1 MKISE
6 RIIYSLVETCDN
18 MKLIYLVH
26 VALFII
32 ISSFVFMAGFTP
44 ELLA

>member
-6 RIIYSLVETCDN
+6 RIIYSLVEKCDN

-32 ISSFVFMAGFTP
+32 ISSFVFVSGFTP

>member
-6 RIIYSLVETCDN
+6 RIIYSLVEKCDN
-18 MKLIYLVH
+18 MKLIYIIH

-32 ISSFVFMAGFTP
+32 ISSIVVTAGFTP
-44 ELLA
+44 EFIA